1 MHTGDG
7 AYMDEDGYIYIV
19 DRFKDMIVSGGE
31 NVYSGEVESA
41 ISSHPAVAACAVIGI
56 PCAQWGEAVHAVIV
70 LKSDREAAGAEIIEH
85 CRRLIAGYKTPKTV
99 EFRAGLPLSGA
110 GKVLKRDLREPFWVG
125 KDRGVS

>member
-1 MHTGDG
+1 
-7 AYMDEDGYIYIV
+7 MDDDGYIYIV

-56 PCAQWGEAVHAVIV
+56 PCVQWGEAVHAVIV
-70 LKSDREAAGAEIIEH
+70 LKPDHEAAGAAIIEH
-85 CRRLIAGYKTPKTV
+85 CRRQIAGYKTPKSV
-99 EFRAGLPLSGA
+99 EFRTALPLSGA
-110 GKVLKRDLREPFWVG
+110 GKVLKRDLREPFWAG